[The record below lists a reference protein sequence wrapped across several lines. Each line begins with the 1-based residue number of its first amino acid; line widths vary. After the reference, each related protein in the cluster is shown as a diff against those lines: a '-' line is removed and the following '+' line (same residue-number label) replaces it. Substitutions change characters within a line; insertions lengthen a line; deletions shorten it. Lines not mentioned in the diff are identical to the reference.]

1 MRPHTRMGMG
11 GRRAARRRRIR
22 RAAAPSPITVPA
34 LRERPSERPLGLAG
48 LKKLKEHI
56 VEIE

>member
-1 MRPHTRMGMG
+1 MGMG